1 MALLV
6 TGLVLF
12 LGMHLVPAMP
22 ARRSALVARFGERGY
37 RGLFSAISGI
47 GLVLIVAGF
56 ATAPRTRLFAPW
68 PAAVAAAPVVMAIAM
83 VLLAAANLRGH
94 LRRALAHPMLLGTI
108 LWAGVHLL
116 ANGDLAGTVL
126 FGGFLAWALIDLAS
140 AVAGGRIRSF
150 EPRLAHDAISI
161 AAGLAAFA
169 AFAALHRVLFG
180 PQVVPFGF

>member
-1 MALLV
+1 M
-6 TGLVLF
+6 T
-12 LGMHLVPAMP
+12 P
-22 ARRSALVARFGERGY
+22 
-37 RGLFSAISGI
+37 
-47 GLVLIVAGF
+47 
-56 ATAPRTRLFAPW
+56 PRTLTLATILGLLALALGGCDSARQEAP
-68 PAAVAAAPVVMAIAM
+68 PPPPVVSSAKPVAAAPVAMAIAM

-126 FGGFLAWALIDLAS
+126 FGGFLAWALVDLAS